1 VPYTIPANNVASGHT
16 GFYADQNNT
25 ADVLTGFG
33 AGFSVRNTAYA
44 GGADPTGAADSTAP
58 FQAAITALGSN
69 PGVITMPAGTFL
81 ISGPLVFGRNQ
92 GMTGQGRG
100 VTKISY
106 TGTGTC
112 VAAFDSSFSSTL
124 SFGGRF
130 SGFTIDGTGA
140 GASAVGMS
148 WGNLG
153 TARCSDIEIKN
164 FTGGS
169 AVGLKFKNGTTN
181 VNWSEEAEWAGVL
194 VSNNTVNVLY
204 DTGSFDYSLYQFV
217 IQANAGQD
225 GIRFQ
230 NDASLEGVRFEVRGN
245 FKTGVSSNTGAVLNF
260 DPGNAAGTSRIDGQ
274 IFVSVECD
282 GSSGVG
288 HSTLVMAGSSSSK
301 FVGTGVLEFL
311 DETIAFQ
318 GANIVTA
325 PGPQFGF
332 SGRVVDHLLGKMS
345 PGDALAVQG
354 GSQWTEFGS
363 LATAFPATIFLKSG
377 DLQAFRLANGVN
389 TVAFGSDLTRARKID
404 LFLAQPAS
412 GAKGTVTWPGN
423 VVWPGGVAP
432 VLKANNGAVD
442 RIRLLYLPSETA
454 WYGELIGA
462 KAAPVAYLPA
472 NPAST
477 ISVNTPVMMGLG
489 STCVYTPAGTGLV
502 QVNIA
507 GLGATAGAAVQ
518 FNVGPRF
525 GTGTAPV
532 NGAADT
538 GTRFG
543 TTADQL
549 IKVPSISGN
558 TSFGFTAQ
566 VQLVTGTAYWFDL
579 AISTNTAGDA
589 ASVSAVSMTI
599 TELA

>member
-1 VPYTIPANNVASGHT
+1 MPVFTLPPDTRAVGTGNPPADMNAVVDALSET
-16 GFYADQNNT
+16 GAVQ
-25 ADVLTGFG
+25 
-33 AGFSVRNTAYA
+33 SVRNAAYA
-44 GGADPTGAADSTAP
+44 GGADATGAVDATAA

-100 VTKISY
+100 VTKLAY

-112 VAAFDSSFSSTL
+112 VAAFDSSFNSSL

-130 SGFTIDGTGA
+130 GGFTIDGTGA

-164 FTGGS
+164 FTGAS

-181 VNWSEEAEWAGVL
+181 VNWSEEAEWTGIL
-194 VSNNTVNVLY
+194 VSNCTVHVLY
-204 DTGSFDYSLYQFV
+204 DTGSFDYSAYQFV
-217 IQANAGQD
+217 IEANGGQD
-225 GIRFQ
+225 GVRFQ

-245 FKTGVSSNTGAVLNF
+245 FKTGVTNTASVFSF
-260 DPGNAAGTSRIDGQ
+260 DPGNSSGTSRIDGQ
-274 IFVSVECD
+274 IFCSVECD

-288 HSTLVMAGSSSSK
+288 HFTLSMAGSSSSK

-363 LATAFPATIFLKSG
+363 LVTAFPATIFLKSG
-377 DLQAFRLANGVN
+377 DLQAFRLANGANVL
-389 TVAFGSDLTRARKID
+389 AFGSDLTRARKID

-442 RIRLLYLPSETA
+442 RVRLLYLPSETA
-454 WYGELIGA
+454 WYGEVVGA
-462 KAAPVAYLPA
+462 KAAPAAFLPA
-472 NPAST
+472 DPAST
-477 ISVNTPVMMGLG
+477 VSVNTPVMMGLG
-489 STCVYTPAGTGLV
+489 ATCAYTPAGAGLV
-502 QVNIA
+502 AINIT
-507 GLGATAGAAVQ
+507 GLGATATAAVQ
-518 FNVGPRF
+518 FNIGPRF
-525 GTGTAPV
+525 GTGTAPI

-549 IKVPSISGN
+549 IKVPSIGGK
-558 TSFGFTAQ
+558 TAFGFTAQ

-579 AISTNTAGDA
+579 AISTNTGGDA
-589 ASVSAVSMTI
+589 ASISAVSMTI